1 MGLRFDARQGKI
13 LTDATT
19 VDFDQPV
26 TFPAPTTSIPSLNLP
41 HGTAPSAP
49 TDGDV
54 WTTTAGMFV
63 RVNGSTVGPLGTGGG
78 GGDVTKVGT
87 PVDNQIG
94 VWTGDGTIEGD
105 ANLTWSG
112 TVLSVTGTIES
123 ANASGPTLLNEAS
136 SNSNPTLIPNKSDTD
151 SGIGGT
157 GADIVSIIGGGQELF
172 RFVETTSN
180 YNMSLY
186 PLHIVESA
194 NSGTVFG
201 SNGILW
207 VRNDT
212 PNVLM
217 FTDDASSDFEVVSDV
232 HRHDGTTFEVYGDQT
247 ASLIDALDE
256 TFYDN
261 SPTTE
266 GTFSGGT
273 GYAAAEVITLSDGST
288 ITVDAV
294 SGGVVTEF
302 TVETVTTTPFVL
314 GSTLTTTSSTGA
326 GNDDFTLTPDVDNVN
341 LTVSN
346 HYIGNNT
353 NNRIGF
359 EHGDNYAQISFEDS
373 DASST
378 KATFTFD
385 TNGSGAV
392 SGITVTGAGAGYTG
406 SSFQF
411 NITVASDAG
420 FVPGTE
426 AIITAT
432 VLGGKVVSA
441 AVTLAGSGYTINL
454 TGSSV
459 AAADVD
465 TPNLNFNAWFDITSP
480 STGSHQFIFSDGG
493 YGGGGAIF
501 NLTKQNYYFGGGIDL
516 LEVADHKGSLESGNV
531 QSGAGQIWVK
541 QRSGGGE
548 LMFTEGDND
557 TDYTVQNLI
566 PSTYNFDSSTAS
578 ADPGAGDFRFDNATP
593 ASVTNIYVNDAEHTG
608 RDNAFQLGN
617 LAYGDIIKMRSPYF
631 NRHWIGR
638 VDGTP
643 TDNTGWWTIPVAH
656 IDSSSLFVANNPVQ
670 IEIDS
675 LSQTPSVYTALK
687 TSTTSRNTTTTL
699 ADDPDLSVTV
709 VEPGYYMVEVCFI
722 WGNVTTTTQGFRFV
736 LVGGTGH
743 GIAHY
748 RTAAVPSASAEFGTL
763 SSTTSVHTNIPS
775 AGTNTPMVGS
785 GFRDITSANTTFKLQ
800 WAQGVSNANATEL
813 RAGSFIRLT
822 RLGDT

>member
-1 MGLRFDARQGKI
+1 MGIRFNARTNSI
-13 LTDATT
+13 ETDS
-19 VDFDQPV
+19 
-26 TFPAPTTSIPSLNLP
+26 TSIDFTQPITTPASTTGSAGLNIAE
-41 HGTAPSAP
+41 GVAPSAP
-49 TDGDV
+49 VDGDV
-54 WTTTAGMFV
+54 WVTAAGEFNA
-63 RVNGSTVGPLGTGGG
+63 RLNGSTVDLAAGGG
-78 GGDVTKVGT
+78 GGVSASGT
-87 PVDNQIG
+87 PVNNQLA
-94 VWTGDGTIEGD
+94 VWTNASTIEGD
-105 ANLTWSG
+105 AQLTY
-112 TVLSVTGTIES
+112 
-123 ANASGPTLLNEAS
+123 
-136 SNSNPTLIPNKSDTD
+136 D
-151 SGIGGT
+151 
-157 GADIVSIIGGGQELF
+157 GAAF
-172 RFVETTSN
+172 
-180 YNMSLY
+180 
-186 PLHIVESA
+186 A
-194 NSGTVFG
+194 
-201 SNGILW
+201 
-207 VRNDT
+207 
-212 PNVLM
+212 
-217 FTDDASSDFEVVSDV
+217 
-232 HRHDGTTFEVYGDQT
+232 VYGDQT

-266 GTFSGGT
+266 GTFAGGT

-411 NITVASDAG
+411 NITTASDATHS
-420 FVPGTE
+420 GTE

-432 VLGGKVVSA
+432 LLGGKVVSA
-441 AVTLAGSGYTINL
+441 AVTLAGSGYAINQ
-454 TGSSV
+454 TGTSV

-480 STGSHQFIFSDGG
+480 STGNHNFLFSTGG
-493 YGGGGAIF
+493 YGGAYATF
-501 NLTKQNYYFGGGIDL
+501 NLTKQNFYFAGGIDL
-516 LEVADHKGSLESGNV
+516 LEVTDHKGSLESGDV
-531 QSGAGQIWVK
+531 TSGRGQIWVK

-548 LMFTEGDND
+548 LMYTEGDNN

-656 IDSSSLFVANNPVQ
+656 IDSSSLFVSSNPVQ

-675 LSQTPSVYTALK
+675 LSQTQSVYSAFK

-709 VEPGYYMVEVCFI
+709 AEPGYYMVEVCFI

-736 LVGGTGH
+736 VIGGTGH

-763 SSTTSVHTNIPS
+763 SSTTSIHTNIPS
-775 AGTNTPMVGS
+775 AGTNTPMVGM
-785 GFRDITSANTTFKLQ
+785 GFRDITSANTTFKIQ